1 MSEIYWNGEYKK
13 KHEVGIPPD
22 DRGFLFGDG
31 VYEVVRIY
39 RGRCFE
45 MSAHEHRLLQ
55 SASGIG
61 INIGYFKG
69 MLEVAE
75 NLLRRNI
82 LPNGDGILYYQI
94 TRGTAPR
101 KHFFPGEGVLPNH
114 YAYVQPLPV
123 TDFKERPGASV
134 VTLPDR
140 RWLECHIKSIALLGS
155 VLAAQQAKE
164 QGAVE
169 VDGHF
174 HHSYRP

>member
-61 INIGYFKG
+61 INYSKNLTSIKIGSYMYG
-69 MLEVAE
+69 TGYL
-75 NLLRRNI
+75 I
-82 LPNGDGILYYQI
+82 NGLQI
-94 TRGTAPR
+94 DV
-101 KHFFPGEGVLPNH
+101 KF
-114 YAYVQPLPV
+114 
-123 TDFKERPGASV
+123 
-134 VTLPDR
+134 
-140 RWLECHIKSIALLGS
+140 
-155 VLAAQQAKE
+155 
-164 QGAVE
+164 
-169 VDGHF
+169 
-174 HHSYRP
+174 

>member
-13 KHEVGIPPD
+13 KNEASIPPD

-61 INIGYFKG
+61 IKISDFKG

-75 NLLRRNI
+75 NLLRRN
-82 LPNGDGILYYQI
+82 
-94 TRGTAPR
+94 T
-101 KHFFPGEGVLPNH
+101 E
-114 YAYVQPLPV
+114 
-123 TDFKERPGASV
+123 
-134 VTLPDR
+134 
-140 RWLECHIKSIALLGS
+140 W
-155 VLAAQQAKE
+155 
-164 QGAVE
+164 
-169 VDGHF
+169 
-174 HHSYRP
+174 

>member
-82 LPNGDGILYYQI
+82 LVLLV
-94 TRGTAPR
+94 TA
-101 KHFFPGEGVLPNH
+101 
-114 YAYVQPLPV
+114 
-123 TDFKERPGASV
+123 S
-134 VTLPDR
+134 
-140 RWLECHIKSIALLGS
+140 SIACQS
-155 VLAAQQAKE
+155 KTQ
-164 QGAVE
+164 
-169 VDGHF
+169 
-174 HHSYRP
+174 RPSSRM